1 MSLKYMSR
9 NICLYIVSIDNDISF
24 SFNIQLI
31 FNKKNICISWGGRS
45 SPYFMSPFSWSMW
58 TGCPIARNV
67 PESISTVHVLRHVE
81 EGGREPTWVSEW
93 KKKNGVSTPDS
104 FQAFFR
110 RCTGQKK
117 KCIVKRGQGW
127 PLSLHHV
134 GTVVYIKSRSI
145 WRRSTSIT
153 NPSASQARRLFWSS
167 DTRVWQRD
175 YVYY

>member
-1 MSLKYMSR
+1 MSNINMSLKYMSR

-81 EGGREPTWVSEW
+81 GGGREPTWVSEW
-93 KKKNGVSTPDS
+93 KKRTVS
-104 FQAFFR
+104 R
-110 RCTGQKK
+110 LL
-117 KCIVKRGQGW
+117 I
-127 PLSLHHV
+127 H
-134 GTVVYIKSRSI
+134 SRHFSEDALAR
-145 WRRSTSIT
+145 RRSVLWREGRDDPFHCTT
-153 NPSASQARRLFWSS
+153 LAPSCI
-167 DTRVWQRD
+167 
-175 YVYY
+175 